1 MRHLVT
7 ASLLLLAAV
16 GGRVGVRGR
25 PQDMSAE
32 DTHKRYVLAEPP
44 RREAEQRNFS
54 FWGRGASGGGSA
66 ERRPNL
72 PWQTS
77 PRTPSHKRPPP
88 QRHNLRVHSFQSTF
102 PFESEV
108 RGEGYH
114 STIRFDPF
122 GSSLPPQSSHYPK
135 SQTYGNWGTTR
146 RPRPV
151 ASAEIPG
158 PLPSPVSAAFASA
171 EVYSSGE
178 KLGRLP
184 LAPTEFPRPFPDPS
198 IRASVPDSGFPRPPP
213 ARPFLNPG
221 NLAGLLEGDS
231 LGDAITPVSAP
242 ADLTTDA
249 TPLSPSA
256 SREVASGRPSPEDVD
271 IDYPSV
277 ANVFADRPS
286 QPRSG
291 EQVAASEANSEP
303 RLEASDRN
311 EADHNSSAGIVPE
324 ASVEVAVS
332 TARPPPAVAE
342 DQGQDPA
349 PSQESFAGDSA
360 PPAGSKG
367 EAAHDYDPEYYDN
380 LYDEFMDMYYDQ
392 TGADGGEGPSS
403 PPSPPDD
410 HEEQP
415 SRSIPATTASST
427 VARSGAP
434 ISLSEILQGMGM
446 ILPQFLVALQGEG
459 MSLKEFTTSLQ
470 ARGLTQREFSGVK
483 GSIFGFM
490 PGGRLSFEGAKKP
503 GGSST
508 EEGAGK
514 GAGEGVQASAEGD
527 AATSAAAG
535 EGADEGQSPIPI
547 KVDLASIMKD
557 KGLSASDILHD
568 LGSIF
573 SLTDSGPS
581 EGGAAAA
588 KKASPAEGGGPSS
601 EEQGGDGPRPRPYTT
616 PETPVSLRP
625 YRTSAESGR
634 RPPRP
639 YRPLGHEGG
648 RSDANYRRILT
659 NRFQTTERTTL
670 RPPYVPPPYNPESD
684 LSSLLDDDYFPL
696 YDDDP
701 NSLNMS
707 TKSAIMAAS
716 ILGGVAMCVFLA
728 ILVVVMYKGRA
739 RNRRVPLALPS
750 DASSSSTPPIYS
762 TRMSVGKGAYKSAGF
777 WGTLKKRF
785 DPYSLSSTPTTMS

>member
-77 PRTPSHKRPPP
+77 PRSIRETVGFSEQEFGSRLPPPSSSPSSARHKSSGTNDDLRIPSSNKKPPREPATETPDDRTGDRLPPPRTPQTRNKNKSKNKQSQLSESEQSNEERKTTRRLGLLNTDSKTATDNETATSDANPSEYFADLEYQESDLFYDYLYSEYLDEGVDTDTTVPRRVQTGPQDSKDADRGRRQDGADGEVDLKTDNRTPSHKRPPP

-415 SRSIPATTASST
+415 SRSIPATTASSST
-427 VARSGAP
+427 NPPSTTTTTTPTTTTPTEPPTTTTTTTTTHCGEKRRSHQPLGDP
-434 ISLSEILQGMGM
+434 
-446 ILPQFLVALQGEG
+446 
-459 MSLKEFTTSLQ
+459 
-470 ARGLTQREFSGVK
+470 SGHGHDPPSV
-483 GSIFGFM
+483 
-490 PGGRLSFEGAKKP
+490 PGGAAGRGDVPEGVHDEPP
-503 GGSST
+503 GPGT
-508 EEGAGK
+508 HA
-514 GAGEGVQASAEGD
+514 EGVQ
-527 AATSAAAG
+527 
-535 EGADEGQSPIPI
+535 
-547 KVDLASIMKD
+547 
-557 KGLSASDILHD
+557 
-568 LGSIF
+568 
-573 SLTDSGPS
+573 
-581 EGGAAAA
+581 
-588 KKASPAEGGGPSS
+588 
-601 EEQGGDGPRPRPYTT
+601 
-616 PETPVSLRP
+616 
-625 YRTSAESGR
+625 R
-634 RPPRP
+634 R
-639 YRPLGHEGG
+639 
-648 RSDANYRRILT
+648 
-659 NRFQTTERTTL
+659 
-670 RPPYVPPPYNPESD
+670 
-684 LSSLLDDDYFPL
+684 
-696 YDDDP
+696 
-701 NSLNMS
+701 
-707 TKSAIMAAS
+707 
-716 ILGGVAMCVFLA
+716 
-728 ILVVVMYKGRA
+728 
-739 RNRRVPLALPS
+739 
-750 DASSSSTPPIYS
+750 
-762 TRMSVGKGAYKSAGF
+762 
-777 WGTLKKRF
+777 
-785 DPYSLSSTPTTMS
+785 